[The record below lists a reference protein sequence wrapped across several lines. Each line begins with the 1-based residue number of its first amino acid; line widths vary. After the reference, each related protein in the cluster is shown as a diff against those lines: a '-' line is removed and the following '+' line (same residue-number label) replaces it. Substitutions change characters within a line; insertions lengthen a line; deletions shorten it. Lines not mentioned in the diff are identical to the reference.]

1 MLGML
6 LFGIS
11 LGITRSPTL
20 ILASEVTLIRFDPEQ
35 NHHFKWCKSILD
47 INNINF
53 RLRGA
58 TGGLNILLSYTG
70 HLGPYI
76 VAEYLPVKFVPMAV
90 AVLCVVFILFSW
102 AMVES
107 PVWLMKQGRA
117 DECENVIKA
126 LRGPNYH
133 YADEVKEIQ
142 MLIGKEKGFKGGT
155 KSHSF
160 VYPLFLSCSLFFF
173 HAAIGV
179 DDITEYSLI
188 IFKYPGV
195 ILRPYVITIIFL
207 ITFPVGS
214 LLGPLLMTK
223 VGRRPQLIFGGN
235 YLRTT
240 LKIVL
245 SLMMILFFVFCFLLL
260 LKES

>member
-90 AVLCVVFILFSW
+90 AVLCVIFILFSW
-102 AMVES
+102 VMVES

-117 DECENVIKA
+117 DECEDVIKA

-133 YADEVKEIQ
+133 YVDEVKELQI
-142 MLIGKEKGFKGGT
+142 LIDKERDLKGGNINQ
-155 KSHSF
+155 SF
-160 VYPLFLSCSLFFF
+160 AFPLFLSFGLFFF
-173 HAAIGV
+173 HSAIGI
-179 DDITEYSLI
+179 DAIYEYSLI

-195 ILRPYVITIIFL
+195 SMSPFMITMIFIL
-207 ITFPVGS
+207 TFPVGTLFS
-214 LLGPLLMTK
+214 PLLMAK
-223 VGRRPQLIFGGN
+223 VGRRPQIILGG
-235 YLRTT
+235 
-240 LKIVL
+240 K
-245 SLMMILFFVFCFLLL
+245 
-260 LKES
+260 